1 MPNAMKADRHSGYIL
16 FQVARDVGSK
26 VEKAEKPEVPKFVVD
41 RYSVNHVH
49 PDCSIN
55 LFTPHTISP
64 M

>member
-41 RYSVNHVH
+41 R
-49 PDCSIN
+49 
-55 LFTPHTISP
+55 
-64 M
+64 